1 MLNLEVFVWP
11 GTVIV
16 IAVIAMLL
24 FRKSFERFLDRVKKI
39 GKTRNLRSRRCARD
53 RKVRSRPIR
62 CR

>member
-39 GKTRNLRSRRCARD
+39 GKTGIYAAVGAARD